1 MTQTSDSKI
10 QNSEI
15 QPSRSLHWPTLA
27 VNGGRS
33 VDPATGAVTAPIH
46 LSTTFE
52 RDRTGEYPRGYIYGR
67 LDNPNRRALEEH
79 LAKLEGGAGAIAFG
93 SGAAAAMGILQTLQP
108 GDRVIIAQDAYH
120 GNHQILQRIGEPWGL
135 EMVKVDA
142 TDIAVIAQA
151 ITPQTGLIWVETP
164 SNPRLQITDLA
175 AVADLAKSHEIC
187 TVCDNTWAT
196 PALQPPIV
204 QGIDW
209 VLHSTTKYIGGHGD
223 VTGGA
228 VVGAIADEKFARLRE
243 IQQTAGAIPSP
254 FDCWLLSRSL
264 QTLPVRMAAHCD
276 HAMQVAKFLADH
288 PAITQV
294 HYPGLPSHPG
304 HDIATRQMKQFGGMI
319 SAEVRGDRQTAMDV
333 VGRCRL
339 FTRATSLGST
349 ESLIEH
355 RASIEG
361 PKTTTPET
369 LLRISI
375 GLEHPNDLIAD
386 LDQAL
391 HPNP

>member
-1 MTQTSDSKI
+1 MADPSEFERQPQWQTI
-10 QNSEI
+10 
-15 QPSRSLHWPTLA
+15 A
-27 VNGGRS
+27 VRGGRS
-33 VDPATGAVTAPIH
+33 IDPSTGAVTAPIH

-52 RDRTGEYPRGYIYGR
+52 RDRTGDYPRGYVYGR
-67 LDNPNRRALEEH
+67 LDNPNRHALEAY
-79 LAKLEGGAGAIAFG
+79 LAQLEGGRGAIAFS
-93 SGAAAAMGILQTLQP
+93 SGAAAAMGILQTLRP
-108 GDRVIIAQDAYH
+108 GDQVLIAQDAYH
-120 GNHQILQRIGEPWGL
+120 GNHQILSRIGEPWGL

-142 TDIAVIAQA
+142 TDMGAIAQA
-151 ITPQTGLIWVETP
+151 ITPKTRLIWVETP

-175 AVADLAKSHEIC
+175 AVAELAKSYAPTQIIQ
-187 TVCDNTWAT
+187 TLCDNTWAT
-196 PALQPPIV
+196 PALQHPIAL
-204 QGIDW
+204 GMDW

-228 VVGAIADEKFARLRE
+228 VIGAIADDDKFARLRE

-276 HAMQVAKFLADH
+276 HALQVAQFLAVH
-288 PAITQV
+288 PAIARV

-304 HDIATRQMKQFGGMI
+304 HAIAARQMTAFGGMI
-319 SAEVRGDRQTAMDV
+319 SAEVRGDRAAAMDV
-333 VGRCRL
+333 VGRCQV

-361 PKTTTPET
+361 PGTQTPET
-369 LLRISI
+369 LLRISV
-375 GLEHPNDLIAD
+375 GLEHPDDLMAD

-391 HPNP
+391 TR